1 MTEKVL
7 LGRGNK
13 LVQIPQHS
21 WEHHL
26 DEAPAHSRRRLAFM
40 GEDHH
45 RVRNFVV
52 SHLPTVRTA
61 ISPQIISSE
70 LNIPIDDV
78 ASILAELEANLTFLY
93 RDETGSVSWAYPV
106 TVEKTPHTVT
116 FSSGEQ
122 IYAA

>member
-7 LGRGNK
+7 FGRGNK
-13 LVQIPQHS
+13 LVEIPQHN
-21 WEHHL
+21 WERHL
-26 DEAPAHSRRRLAFM
+26 EEAPAHSRHRLAFM

-52 SHLPTVRTA
+52 SHLPTAGSA
-61 ISPQIISSE
+61 IPPSLISSK
-70 LNIPIDDV
+70 LNLAIDNV

-93 RDETGSVSWAYPV
+93 RDESGSVAWAYPV
-106 TVEKTPHTVT
+106 TAEKTPHAVT

-122 IYAA
+122 IFAA

>member
-13 LVQIPQHS
+13 LVEIPQHI
-21 WEHHL
+21 WERHL
-26 DEAPAHSRRRLAFM
+26 EEAPAHSQRRMAFM

-45 RVRNFVV
+45 RVRNFLVRY
-52 SHLPTVRTA
+52 LPMVGTA
-61 ISPQIISSE
+61 ISPSLISTE
-70 LNIPIDDV
+70 LNLPVDDV
-78 ASILAELEANLTFLY
+78 VSILAELEANLTFLY
-93 RDETGSVSWAYPV
+93 RDESGSVSWAYPV
-106 TVEKTPHTVT
+106 TVDKTPHKVT